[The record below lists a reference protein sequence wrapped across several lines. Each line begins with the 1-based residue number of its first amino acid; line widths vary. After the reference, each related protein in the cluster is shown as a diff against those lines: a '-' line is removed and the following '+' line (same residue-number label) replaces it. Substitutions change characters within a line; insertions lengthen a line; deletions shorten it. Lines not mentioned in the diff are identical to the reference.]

1 MNPWIN
7 PCFIPNLN
15 VTDHKSEWNSVPF
28 NETGYEFT
36 SFLLQDFVSTDLN
49 HLMKKY
55 DQQQQWRCKGRANSK
70 LVVGVKA
77 PVGIKL
83 RWENRF
89 GVWSLFWVPSFL
101 PVVVLFSSWLL
112 AWSPVGLKLGT
123 STPSLE
129 YLTYNSII

>member
-1 MNPWIN
+1 LNPWIN

-70 LVVGVKA
+70 LVVGVKSGDRIE
-77 PVGIKL
+77 VRKS
-83 RWENRF
+83 
-89 GVWSLFWVPSFL
+89 VWCSVPLLGSLFPPCCCTVFIL
-101 PVVVLFSSWLL
+101 TLM